1 MLVTFAV
8 LILLITPL
16 VLMIIQRRAEDF
28 KSTNLVAGGAALLAW
43 LLLVLAYAQLPIEFT
58 LQKWGPENLYPNPP
72 ALLIDKTSW
81 AFAISLV
88 GLGGGVAFTNRKRV
102 QLLPIWVLSLTA
114 IGVLASFAAN
124 PIALLY
130 LWTLS
135 DILILLCLLHGASH
149 AADMEKI
156 VNSFAL
162 RLLSLVFI
170 MGASLISYSQGIPL
184 TFAAI
189 QPSVSAYLVIGA
201 VLRLGLGLPSSS
213 LEHIQ
218 GFEPILRAVP
228 VATSLTLIA
237 RTAEAGLPAHLQA
250 IFLYFIIAA
259 ALLGGLAWALSDTK
273 KVSPSMWIW
282 GMGALSVAA
291 ALLGYPLASL
301 VWGIAALLLGSWP
314 FWISEWT
321 RPLSVLGI
329 VCFVGLT
336 ALPFTPTWPGA
347 KMYTAGG
354 WGALLGVAQGLLA
367 GGYLKI
373 VLDRHK
379 TRVKLETWEI
389 LPSVFGIAILPVTQ
403 VVAVAFLGGLSW
415 NLALGMEGWWWG
427 LLALGVAAGVL
438 AWNHLSVPVPESL
451 TKGVS
456 VLGRIPRLIRQA
468 LRILYDFISR
478 LSNILTAVLEGEGGV
493 MWTLLGILL
502 VITILA
508 SLRGG

>member
-1 MLVTFAV
+1 
-8 LILLITPL
+8 
-16 VLMIIQRRAEDF
+16 
-28 KSTNLVAGGAALLAW
+28 
-43 LLLVLAYAQLPIEFT
+43 
-58 LQKWGPENLYPNPP
+58 
-72 ALLIDKTSW
+72 
-81 AFAISLV
+81 
-88 GLGGGVAFTNRKRV
+88 
-102 QLLPIWVLSLTA
+102 
-114 IGVLASFAAN
+114 
-124 PIALLY
+124 
-130 LWTLS
+130 
-135 DILILLCLLHGASH
+135 
-149 AADMEKI
+149 
-156 VNSFAL
+156 
-162 RLLSLVFI
+162 
-170 MGASLISYSQGIPL
+170 
-184 TFAAI
+184 
-189 QPSVSAYLVIGA
+189 
-201 VLRLGLGLPSSS
+201 
-213 LEHIQ
+213 
-218 GFEPILRAVP
+218 
-228 VATSLTLIA
+228 
-237 RTAEAGLPAHLQA
+237 
-250 IFLYFIIAA
+250 
-259 ALLGGLAWALSDTK
+259 
-273 KVSPSMWIW
+273 
-282 GMGALSVAA
+282 
-291 ALLGYPLASL
+291 
-301 VWGIAALLLGSWP
+301 
-314 FWISEWT
+314 
-321 RPLSVLGI
+321 
-329 VCFVGLT
+329 
-336 ALPFTPTWPGA
+336 
-347 KMYTAGG
+347 MYTAGG